1 MEIRNVVAKILGLK
15 PVKELKFELVR
26 EAALVKELKSE
37 LVKEVASVKELKSEL
52 VREVASVKKS
62 DKKNRIAFWTSI
74 ILALLSIFVAVGNSY
89 LVVDL
94 TQKNSEM
101 QEGKTVVSL
110 LDTAKVDAY
119 SARVLIH
126 NIEESYKSK
135 NNNYNL
141 VYMANQWSESG
152 AKLPYPEALA
162 MALDDKNVRIKLSQ
176 TGSSNFN
183 DYKEQLAND
192 RNRIMDPNIEPI
204 TKAFTYDSYKH
215 DLQDLTSFLQEEIK
229 FQKGEISEEGMA
241 RFYKVLEEKRIKR
254 SEENIKMMEKIVND
268 FEVNSAQ

>member
-1 MEIRNVVAKILGLK
+1 MKRLGSVIAK
-15 PVKELKFELVR
+15 V
-26 EAALVKELKSE
+26 LKSE
-37 LVKEVASVKELKSEL
+37 PAREIASVKELKSEL
-52 VREVASVKKS
+52 VREIASVKEL
-62 DKKNRIAFWTSI
+62 DKKNRTASLSSKKLSI
-74 ILALLSIFVAVGNSY
+74 IGYAVAI
-89 LVVDL
+89 LCVVLGAWL
-94 TQKNSEM
+94 TQKQSEI
-101 QEGKTVVSL
+101 QEGRTVLSL
-110 LDTAKVDAY
+110 LDNAKVDAY
-119 SARVLIH
+119 SARVLID

-183 DYKEQLAND
+183 DYKEQLANG
-192 RNRIMDPNIEPI
+192 RNRIMDPSIEPI
-204 TKAFTYDSYKH
+204 TKSFTYDSYKR
-215 DLQDLTSFLQEEIK
+215 DLQDLTSLLQEEIR
-229 FQKGEISEEGMA
+229 FQKDEISEEGIA
-241 RFYKVLEEKRIKR
+241 EFYRALEEKRIRR